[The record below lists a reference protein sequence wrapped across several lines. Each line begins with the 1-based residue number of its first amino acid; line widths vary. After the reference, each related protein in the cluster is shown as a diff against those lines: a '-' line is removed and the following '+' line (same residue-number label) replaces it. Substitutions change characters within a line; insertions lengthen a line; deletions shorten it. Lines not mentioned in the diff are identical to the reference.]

1 MIDDEAAVP
10 WFIKEYDH
18 TEDPKLPVAVTRRP
32 SHPARTVTV
41 ETTTVTVTTVT
52 TVTVKS

>member
-10 WFIKEYDH
+10 WFIREYDH
-18 TEDPKLPVAVTRRP
+18 TEDPKVPVSAARRP
-32 SHPARTVTV
+32 SHPAGTLTV